1 VAQKVGREGVE
12 EKVWK
17 RRCGREGVEEKVW
30 KRRCGTDILVGGV
43 RLKKTGGRFA
53 AAMIAGLL

>member
-30 KRRCGTDILVGGV
+30 KRRCGREGV
-43 RLKKTGGRFA
+43 AQTFLSVAFVSKKPA
-53 AAMIAGLL
+53 AGSLPP